1 MGPQAFGGGAQDI
14 PINDTG
20 VYPESLDVGA
30 DGTLYLGSWKG
41 VIYRALPRQSATA
54 WVRPDTSNGLLTIL
68 GVAVDV
74 KRNQLWACSVPA
86 PNRDPPA
93 PGISTLLSFDL
104 DTGRLKLSLPLPP
117 PASVCND
124 IAVAADDT
132 AYVSDT
138 PNGRIFAVRPKV
150 NKLEL
155 FAQEEELKGID
166 GITFSASGQLYINLV
181 TQGTLF
187 RVGMGKDGKF
197 AGLTAITPSRAL
209 DGPDGFRLIGK
220 NRFLIAENKG
230 GTIDEVIINGDE
242 ATVRTLREGLMT
254 PTSAVFYK
262 GTVYGVERKFQ
273 YVRDPAYQ
281 GKDPGPFN
289 VLAFDSP

>member
-1 MGPQAFGGGAQDI
+1 M
-14 PINDTG
+14 
-20 VYPESLDVGA
+20 
-30 DGTLYLGSWKG
+30 
-41 VIYRALPRQSATA
+41 
-54 WVRPDTSNGLLTIL
+54 
-68 GVAVDV
+68 
-74 KRNQLWACSVPA
+74 
-86 PNRDPPA
+86 
-93 PGISTLLSFDL
+93 
-104 DTGRLKLSLPLPP
+104 
-117 PASVCND
+117 CND

-155 FAQEEELKGID
+155 FAEGEDLKGID
-166 GITFSASGQLYINLV
+166 GITFSGSGQLYINLV
-181 TQGTLF
+181 TKGTLF
-187 RVGMGKDGKF
+187 RVGMSTGGGAF
-197 AGLTAITPSRAL
+197 AGLTAISPSRAL

-220 NRFLIAENKG
+220 NRFLISENKA
-230 GTIDEVIINGDE
+230 GTIDEVIISGDK
-242 ATVRTLREGLMT
+242 AAVRTLREGLMT

-289 VLAFDSP
+289 VLAFGYP